1 MRYARLMT
9 TAAPTAV
16 ADTLYLG
23 LKLYEWLTL
32 AGVFAGPLSAVLI
45 TLGIERRRRQSDA
58 RMQVLRMIM
67 TTRRLPSDP
76 AYNVA
81 INMVELEFND
91 RPDVMTARREY
102 LDLVR
107 MDVAPERQLEHQ
119 LRVNAKQ
126 ATMIYGMM
134 RAVGLKASESTIHT
148 DAYVSQGF
156 VDRDNIYLESLR
168 AMPDVAAALQV
179 SNRLMAHSM
188 GLHPD
193 SVSSVAPAPVAD
205 ASPAS
210 IEKTQHG

>member
-1 MRYARLMT
+1 MT
-9 TAAPTAV
+9 TAAPV

-45 TLGIERRRRQSDA
+45 TLWIERRRRQNDA

-76 AYNVA
+76 AYLMA

-91 RPDVMTARREY
+91 RKDVMEARRQY
-102 LDLVR
+102 LDLVSQ
-107 MDVAPERQLEHQ
+107 DVGQDRQADHQ
-119 LRVNAKQ
+119 TKINAKQ

-134 RAVGLKASESTIHT
+134 KAVGLRASESAIHT

-156 VDRDNIYLESLR
+156 LDRDNLYLESLR
-168 AMPDVAAALQV
+168 AMPEVAGALRV
-179 SNRLMAHSM
+179 SNWLVAQSL
-188 GLHPD
+188 GLHAEG
-193 SVSSVAPAPVAD
+193 SPAPEIPTPPAPEPPKSD
-205 ASPAS
+205 PAPKKRASR
-210 IEKTQHG
+210 G